1 MVAVNNRVQEH
12 TVECSTSSTLCKP
25 ESKQTQQRVSGSG
38 TVLVVNNSEVDQQS
52 GRTDQD
58 LRVPV
63 LNMRG
68 KPLMP
73 TTPSE
78 ARRLLRDDKAR
89 VVSRKPF
96 TIQLKIATGET
107 CQPLTLGV
115 DSGYKHVGV
124 SVVDHNSKQEVLNAE
139 IQLRTDIP
147 KKLMERRMYR
157 RNRRNR
163 KWYRPP
169 RFDNRKRDNGWLA
182 PSIQQK
188 LDSHLQIIRKIQQ
201 MLPITM
207 IVVEVAGFD
216 IQKIKNPEINGE
228 QYQQGERLGFWN
240 VREYVLHRDNHDCQ
254 HCHGKK
260 KDPILQV
267 HHIRG
272 RMESGATNR
281 PEELITV
288 CKTCH
293 EDHHQGKDIIPIDK
307 KIKSFKPETFMTTV
321 RWRLVNILQ
330 ERFPDVNVSYTYGHI
345 TKNKRIREG
354 IIKSHGNDAFAI
366 AGGTR
371 DTSRVKT
378 IYAGQRRRNNRS
390 IQLNR
395 KGFKPSIR
403 RQRYGLQPGDRVS
416 VEGGGACIVK
426 GMFNKGRWVRLQSQ
440 LDETMNRNVQKVRLI
455 CYGKGVFNI

>member
-1 MVAVNNRVQEH
+1 
-12 TVECSTSSTLCKP
+12 
-25 ESKQTQQRVSGSG
+25 
-38 TVLVVNNSEVDQQS
+38 
-52 GRTDQD
+52 
-58 LRVPV
+58 
-63 LNMRG
+63 
-68 KPLMP
+68 
-73 TTPSE
+73 
-78 ARRLLRDDKAR
+78 
-89 VVSRKPF
+89 
-96 TIQLKIATGET
+96 
-107 CQPLTLGV
+107 
-115 DSGYKHVGV
+115 
-124 SVVDHNSKQEVLNAE
+124 
-139 IQLRTDIP
+139 
-147 KKLMERRMYR
+147 
-157 RNRRNR
+157 
-163 KWYRPP
+163 
-169 RFDNRKRDNGWLA
+169 
-182 PSIQQK
+182 
-188 LDSHLQIIRKIQQ
+188 
-201 MLPITM
+201 
-207 IVVEVAGFD
+207 
-216 IQKIKNPEINGE
+216 
-228 QYQQGERLGFWN
+228 
-240 VREYVLHRDNHDCQ
+240 
-254 HCHGKK
+254 
-260 KDPILQV
+260 
-267 HHIRG
+267 
-272 RMESGATNR
+272 MESGATNR

-416 VEGGGACIVK
+416 VEGVGACIVK